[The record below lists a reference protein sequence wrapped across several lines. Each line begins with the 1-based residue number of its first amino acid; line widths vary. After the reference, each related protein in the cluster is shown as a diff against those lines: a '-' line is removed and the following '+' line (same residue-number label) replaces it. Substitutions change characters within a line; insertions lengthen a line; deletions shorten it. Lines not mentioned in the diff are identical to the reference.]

1 LNSNLQPEE
10 QTDPL
15 DFSCG
20 GGSSSDELI
29 QQQQQQQQQQQH
41 NEDTG
46 GYNDVETA
54 SAAAAKAV
62 THSYAFGRPLH
73 ADYSAAERSF
83 YYRDSLGT
91 NRIDSA
97 E

>member
-1 LNSNLQPEE
+1 LQPEE

-29 QQQQQQQQQQQH
+29 QQQQQQQQQQRH

-46 GYNDVETA
+46 GYNDETA
-54 SAAAAKAV
+54 SAVAAKAAA
-62 THSYAFGRPLH
+62 HSYAFGRPLH
-73 ADYSAAERSF
+73 ADYSATERSF

-91 NRIDSA
+91 NSIDST

>member
-29 QQQQQQQQQQQH
+29 QQQQQQQQQH

-46 GYNDVETA
+46 GYNDETA
-54 SAAAAKAV
+54 SAAAAKSV

-91 NRIDSA
+91 KIIYLA